1 MLNFNDLEI
10 NNNEPIYIQICKHT
24 KRQIFQKSGVDGD
37 VFPSRRELAAKL
49 GINPNTIQKAYKHL
63 EDEGIL
69 YTKSNTVSS
78 LIIDE
83 RLYTRISAE
92 FKIEFIGNVIKEAK
106 LCNLSFK
113 QVIDMLSEQWEEQ
126 E

>member
-1 MLNFNDLEI
+1 MLNFNDITI
-10 NNNEPIYIQICKHT
+10 NNNEPIYVQICKHT
-24 KRQIFQKSGVDGD
+24 KRQIFQRSAVNGD
-37 VFPSRRELAAKL
+37 IFPSRRELAAKL

-78 LIIDE
+78 LIVDE
-83 RLYTRISAE
+83 EIYSRISSE
-92 FKIEFIGNVIKEAK
+92 FKTEFIGSIINEAK
-106 LCNLSFK
+106 LCNLTFK
-113 QVIDMLSEQWEEQ
+113 QVVDMLSEQWEED